1 MLVTARDL
9 ALMGACLANNGVNPV
24 TGITALNGKYVE
36 KVLSVMSSC
45 GMYDYSGSWL
55 HDVGLPAKSGV
66 GGGIMAVLPGQFGLG
81 VFSPPLDVKGNS
93 VRGIAACRRISEDLQ
108 LHVFNVVRSTSA
120 SVIRVQYDGSKIRSR
135 RWRGMEE
142 SRILDQEGGRI
153 HVFELQGELKFG
165 SAESVVEQIIS
176 QEAEFEFLIIDLK
189 KVSDLDR
196 SASQIFT
203 RLARILQEDGR
214 HVFFANTHDH
224 YPFCK
229 YLNKHLPETGGG
241 ELLRFEDTDRALE
254 WCENRIIQ
262 RANASMGTTGIDIR
276 DQYLCQGMSEEEIN
290 QLLSAGK
297 MTRFARGD
305 VIFRAGEYAD
315 SFFFIL
321 DGKVDVTVNAGVNR
335 EIRLATLGSGTAFGE
350 VSMLNERR
358 RAADVTAARDTE
370 CLEVSFD
377 DLDAGVKTK
386 LLLNLASQLSHK
398 IYRDAREIRY
408 LG

>member
-1 MLVTARDL
+1 
-9 ALMGACLANNGVNPV
+9 
-24 TGITALNGKYVE
+24 
-36 KVLSVMSSC
+36 
-45 GMYDYSGSWL
+45 
-55 HDVGLPAKSGV
+55 
-66 GGGIMAVLPGQFGLG
+66 
-81 VFSPPLDVKGNS
+81 VFSPPLDAKGNS
-93 VRGIAACRRISEDLQ
+93 VRGIAACRRLSEDLH

-120 SVIRVQYDGSKIRSR
+120 SVIRVHYDGSKIRSR
-135 RWRGMEE
+135 RWRSMEKN
-142 SRILDQEGGRI
+142 RILDEQGSRI

-176 QEAEFEFLIIDLK
+176 QESEFEFLIIDLK

-203 RLARILQEDGR
+203 RLARTLQQDGR
-214 HVFFANTHDH
+214 HVFFSNTHDH
-224 YPFCK
+224 YPFCR
-229 YLNKHLPETGGG
+229 YLSKQLPEPAGG
-241 ELLRFEDTDRALE
+241 ELLRFEDTDRASE

-262 RANASMGTTGIDIR
+262 RVEVRTGTGGVDIR
-276 DQYLCQGMSEEEIN
+276 DQYLCQNMTEDEIN
-290 QLLSAGK
+290 QLLSVGRI
-297 MTRFARGD
+297 TRFTKGT

-321 DGKVDVTVNAGVNR
+321 EGKVDVTVSAGVSR

-370 CLEVSFD
+370 CLEVNFD

-398 IYRDAREIRY
+398 IYRDAREMRY